1 MPAARTAPKVAA
13 MRILHHMPLS
23 PFSRKV
29 RLALKEK
36 GLDFELSQERVWE
49 RRPAFLTLNPAGQVP
64 VLEDEGGQVVVDSSA
79 IVEYLDEVYPERP
92 LIGRNP
98 RERAE
103 TRRLVAWFDGKFHA
117 EVGLNLVFEKVTKR
131 FFGLGN
137 PDSAAL
143 RIGKQFIGAHLD
155 YIAELSERRRWLAGN
170 EFSLADIAAAA
181 HLSCIDY
188 LGDVPWEDFPRAKDW
203 YARVKSRPSFRPL
216 LADSVAGMR
225 PPPHYVDLDF

>member
-1 MPAARTAPKVAA
+1 

-36 GLDFELSQERVWE
+36 GLDFELRHEKVWE
-49 RRPAFLTLNPAGQVP
+49 RRPEFLALNPAGQVP
-64 VLEDEGGQVVVDSSA
+64 VLEDEGGQVVVDSTA
-79 IVEYLDEVYPERP
+79 ITEYLEEAYPER
-92 LIGRNP
+92 LLLGRNV

-103 TRRLVAWFDGKFHA
+103 TRRLIAWFDQKFHA
-117 EVGLNLVFEKVTKR
+117 EVTLNLVFEKVTKR

-137 PDSAAL
+137 PDSAAI
-143 RIGKQFIGAHLD
+143 RMGKQFIGGHLD

-170 EFSLADIAAAA
+170 DFGLADMAAAA

-188 LGDVPWEDFPRAKDW
+188 LGDVPWDEHPRAKDW
-203 YARVKSRPSFRPL
+203 YVRVKSRPSFRPL
-216 LADSVAGMR
+216 LGDHVAGMP
-225 PPPHYVDLDF
+225 PPPHYADLDF

>member
-1 MPAARTAPKVAA
+1 

-49 RRPAFLTLNPAGQVP
+49 RRPEFLALNPAGQVP
-64 VLEDEGGQVVVDSSA
+64 VLEDEGGQVVADSSA

-92 LIGRNP
+92 MLGRNAA
-98 RERAE
+98 ERAE
-103 TRRLVAWFDGKFHA
+103 TRRIVAWFDGKFHA

-143 RIGKQFIGAHLD
+143 RIGKQFIGPHLD
-155 YIAELSERRRWLAGN
+155 YIAELSERRRWLAGS
-170 EFSLADIAAAA
+170 EFGLADIAAAA

-225 PPPHYVDLDF
+225 APPHYADLDF